1 MRIEID
7 LSAAN
12 DPNVHTLLDRILHR
26 IDDGWHI
33 WDTTREPN
41 PEAIEATT
49 WIRDRGHQGVW
60 VRRLLVASIQRGA
73 WSFGPHERRM
83 RVTTHPIKTDEVSPE
98 HAIRLADEELVI
110 LVENRISDG
119 EFVKRVVTE
128 LDKSL
133 HALWH
138 RPGSPIRI
146 DSLGGEGQMAEEVN
160 RQTCEKPYRPRLV
173 AIIDSNRKGPDDT
186 DSPSARRLSST
197 CERLD
202 VPCWVL
208 AKRESE
214 NYLPRILLSQQRNAG
229 ASYTQLVEA
238 WDRLTDDQKN
248 FFDMKDGL
256 PHEFSVI
263 EQELFDGLSVAD
275 RKILSS
281 GFGSNVSR
289 CWTFWSGQ
297 AKDELRRRGQ
307 GDLERGIEQIRRAV

>member
-26 IDDGWHI
+26 IDDGWHA
-33 WDTTREPN
+33 WDTTRQPH
-41 PEAIEATT
+41 PEEIEATT
-49 WIRDRGHQGVW
+49 WIRDRGHQGDW
-60 VRRLLVASIQRGA
+60 VRQMLVASIQRAA
-73 WSFGPHERRM
+73 WTLEPHERRM
-83 RVTTHPIKTDEVSPE
+83 RVTTHPSGADEVSPDD
-98 HAIRLADEELVI
+98 ALRLADEQLVI

-119 EFVKRVVTE
+119 EFVQRVVTE

-133 HALWH
+133 YALWR

-146 DSLGGEGQMAEEVN
+146 DSVGGEGQMPEEVE
-160 RQTCEKPYRPRLV
+160 RQIRGKPYRPRLV
-173 AIIDSNRKGPDDT
+173 AIIDSNRRRPGAT
-186 DSPSARRLSST
+186 DSLAARRLRVT
-197 CERLD
+197 CERLR
-202 VPCWVL
+202 VPCWIL

-248 FFDMKDGL
+248 FFDMKNGL
-256 PHEFSVI
+256 PDELSEI
-263 EQELFDGLSVAD
+263 EQELFNGLSAAD
-275 RKILSS
+275 RKVLSS
-281 GFGSNVSR
+281 GFGRNVSQ
-289 CWTFWSGQ
+289 CWTLWSGQ
-297 AKDELRRRGQ
+297 VKNELRRRGQ